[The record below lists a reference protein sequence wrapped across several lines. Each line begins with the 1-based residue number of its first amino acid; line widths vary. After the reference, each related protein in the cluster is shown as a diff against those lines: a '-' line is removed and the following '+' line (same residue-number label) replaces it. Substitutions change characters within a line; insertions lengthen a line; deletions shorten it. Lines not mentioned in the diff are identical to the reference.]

1 MKKALSVLVSVLLVL
16 SVLVGC
22 SGNLGRKDRTPETTA
37 ASTPPTAPSEET
49 GITNEDFQTILANGN
64 TQFVAE
70 LLLQDAVLSGA
81 YSLTVKVENGS
92 LYLNDVLYDQIAY
105 VEDYSVRYSA
115 GLLASAEALGNT
127 ATDICRTLEN
137 QRSYFLLTSQ
147 SSTKYGHRVALCFL
161 EGACYILCVSE
172 AGEVTRIHLGA
183 PQAGN

>member
-1 MKKALSVLVSVLLVL
+1 MKKALFVLVSVLLVL
-16 SVLVGC
+16 SMLVGC
-22 SGNLGRKDRTPETTA
+22 SDNLGRKDRTPEATA
-37 ASTPPTAPSEET
+37 ASTPPITPSEEA
-49 GITNEDFQTILANGN
+49 GITNEDFKTILTNGN

-70 LLLQDAVLSGA
+70 LLLQDVVLSGA

-92 LYLNDVLYDQIAY
+92 LYLNDVLYDQIVY

-115 GLLASAEALGNT
+115 GLQVSAETLGDT
-127 ATDICRTLEN
+127 ATDVCRALEN

-161 EGACYILCVSE
+161 ERACYILCVSE
-172 AGEVTRIHLGA
+172 AGEVIRIHLGA